1 MIIRLDNKLSGTYS
15 VPGDV
20 PDIGLEDL
28 KGPARLVWEDMLAGG
43 RAPNGVK
50 RETDYKVSSYPPLP
64 PWASWFPSLS

>member
-28 KGPARLVWEDMLAGG
+28 KGPARLVWEDMLAGAERPMG
-43 RAPNGVK
+43 S
-50 RETDYKVSSYPPLP
+50 RERLITR
-64 PWASWFPSLS
+64 